1 MSLVD
6 TSPNAASAAPPV
18 IATGS
23 EVLMHFTLKLD
34 DGSAAD
40 STRVHNKPAKL
51 VIGDGSLTPG
61 FEQHLLGMQA
71 GQKGS
76 FRLAPEQAFGQPDPD
91 NVHHMERGR
100 FGGIE
105 IEEGT
110 IVAFDAPSV
119 EIPGVVRQIQGESV
133 TIDFNHP
140 LAGQHITFEVEVLDV
155 KQPVEK

>member
-1 MSLVD
+1 MTVVD
-6 TSPNAASAAPPV
+6 PSQEANSETSVV
-18 IATGS
+18 IVKGS
-23 EVLMHFTLKLD
+23 EVLMHFALKLD

-51 VIGDGSLTPG
+51 VVGDGSLTAG

-71 GQKGS
+71 GQTGS

-91 NVHHMERGR
+91 NIQHMERSR

-110 IVAFDAPSV
+110 IVAFDGPSG
-119 EIPGVVRQIQGESV
+119 EIPGVVRQISGQSV

-155 KQPVEK
+155 KQPVE